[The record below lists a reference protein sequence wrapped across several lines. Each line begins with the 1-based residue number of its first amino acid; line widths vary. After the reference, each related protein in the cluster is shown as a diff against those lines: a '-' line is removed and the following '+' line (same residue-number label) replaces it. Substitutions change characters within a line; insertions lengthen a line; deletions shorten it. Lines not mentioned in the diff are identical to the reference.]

1 MMQCRCTRRRRV
13 SLSRIRVSFPVLQ
26 GGARALGR
34 ARGTNTTDKVERRL
48 GMTQQNGSSG
58 MMTLQTK
65 NQTSAITAKEA
76 KNSGTKVL
84 EVQENRAT
92 SLVLQE
98 GLKA

>member
-1 MMQCRCTRRRRV
+1 
-13 SLSRIRVSFPVLQ
+13 
-26 GGARALGR
+26 
-34 ARGTNTTDKVERRL
+34 
-48 GMTQQNGSSG
+48 